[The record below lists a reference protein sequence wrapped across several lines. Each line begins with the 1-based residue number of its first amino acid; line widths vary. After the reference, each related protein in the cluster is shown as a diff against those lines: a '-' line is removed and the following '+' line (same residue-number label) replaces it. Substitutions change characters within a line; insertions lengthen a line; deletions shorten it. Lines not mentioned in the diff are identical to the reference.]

1 MYSVPKGVETVKFSK
16 MGEGVVFLDDDAE
29 LEAVIEEAE
38 MEAAAEPD
46 NKAKAPLVRTRPMS
60 TSLFFCVDL
69 SCKSQNA
76 RKEAFRGTSMPAVLS
91 IRSNEVLLLTRSS
104 VCRGQIRNIVI
115 KRREYTPPPTPS
127 ESSSE
132 EEEEEEEF
140 DPEAFAAEAARKN
153 EAAALVIECRWR
165 VFSARRE

>member
-1 MYSVPKGVETVKFSK
+1 MKFSK

-38 MEAAAEPD
+38 MEAAAEPED
-46 NKAKAPLVRTRPMS
+46 DKAKAPLVRTR
-60 TSLFFCVDL
+60 SLVVDPRPSVPVACL
-69 SCKSQNA
+69 WASVA
-76 RKEAFRGTSMPAVLS
+76 RTRGAFRTRLPNDWAAVLS
-91 IRSNEVLLLTRSS
+91 VRANVAAHAQAVLRW
-104 VCRGQIRNIVI
+104 QIRNIVI

-140 DPEAFAAEAARKN
+140 DPEAFAAEMARKN

>member
-1 MYSVPKGVETVKFSK
+1 MDA
-16 MGEGVVFLDDDAE
+16 LADDRA
-29 LEAVIEEAE
+29 
-38 MEAAAEPD
+38 
-46 NKAKAPLVRTRPMS
+46 
-60 TSLFFCVDL
+60 
-69 SCKSQNA
+69 
-76 RKEAFRGTSMPAVLS
+76 AVLS

-132 EEEEEEEF
+132 EEEEEEEEEF
-140 DPEAFAAEAARKN
+140 DPEAFAAEMARKN